1 MSPPRRSKRGGA
13 SVDKTQLRA
22 GARGRDTASCL
33 ASAVSGRALWQ
44 VLRAPPTAE
53 LEPITADYTQTDE
66 ARSPP
71 PLVLNGRAA
80 SLTPY

>member
-1 MSPPRRSKRGGA
+1 M
-13 SVDKTQLRA
+13 DKTQLRA